1 MITPSNA
8 SNPRTS
14 RREFIKSSAL
24 AGAAVPGSLAV
35 PRPGYCAED
44 NTIKI
49 ALVGCGG
56 RGTGAA
62 AQALATQGPTK
73 LWAMADAFAH
83 RLDSSFNSLRPD
95 IAEQLSLPR

>member
-62 AQALATQGPTK
+62 AQALSTQGPTK
-73 LWAMADAFAH
+73 LWAVADVFEEGIQSCLAGVKPGREAQV
-83 RLDSSFNSLRPD
+83 NVP
-95 IAEQLSLPR
+95 P